1 MAYSCLHSDQYLL
14 IQRQQKI
21 LELKKG
27 VKYVQS

>member
-14 IQRQQKI
+14 LQSQQKI